1 MYRLGLKSL
10 HIRIWFYC
18 FASAHWK
25 HRLKPQIGQWNLKWR
40 KIEPLWY
47 LLLGHYKLQC
57 MNAARGKTRQPTF
70 IALSS
75 VPTWH
80 GLGSKMSL
88 FYIYLSLPLFSC
100 LFPSLWKKINSF
112 LVIKHYL
119 VIKVILSWK
128 ILSNLSKKWKEA
140 IACAMFLVK
149 DCLGLLW
156 QKKFHKILINF
167 INFLDLAVSP
177 STDEFWVAP
186 IFWPLVHWLISARTP
201 RTQMSP
207 EDFFSLFFLQ
217 IWVLNILLTQY
228 YISDENGN
236 C

>member
-57 MNAARGKTRQPTF
+57 MNAPRGTTRQPTF

-100 LFPSLWKKINSF
+100 LWPSLWKKRNSS

-119 VIKVILSWK
+119 VIKNYIVIK
-128 ILSNLSKKWKEA
+128 YKEVRFVKKKWKEA
-140 IACAMFLVK
+140 CDVLPMAMFLV
-149 DCLGLLW
+149 GE
-156 QKKFHKILINF
+156 I
-167 INFLDLAVSP
+167 
-177 STDEFWVAP
+177 
-186 IFWPLVHWLISARTP
+186 
-201 RTQMSP
+201 
-207 EDFFSLFFLQ
+207 
-217 IWVLNILLTQY
+217 
-228 YISDENGN
+228 
-236 C
+236 